1 MRLKLGFVAL
11 LIVYHFISQ
20 KIYFDLKAN
29 TFFWSSGMLRIW
41 NEVATLMLVII
52 VFIVVLKE
60 TMNWIYA
67 TIGFFSVAL
76 LLMFAIKMYKSFRR
90 NKEKE

>member
-1 MRLKLGFVAL
+1 
-11 LIVYHFISQ
+11 
-20 KIYFDLKAN
+20 
-29 TFFWSSGMLRIW
+29 
-41 NEVATLMLVII
+41 MLVII